1 MTTGRAG
8 NGAARYNHHFK
19 EPLPMSTYT
28 KEQIARLTEGRLDWD
43 TTLRMLSMPKDKG
56 TSRPANRLSCPV

>member
-28 KEQIARLTEGRLDWD
+28 KEQIARLTELPRLGHHLAHAFHAQGQGDQP
-43 TTLRMLSMPKDKG
+43 T
-56 TSRPANRLSCPV
+56 C